1 MSEPIPTEGAMP
13 RPCTD
18 DAGVER
24 RPAPPPL
31 AVCSDL
37 PAAMAALDSL
47 LGRCRRQ
54 ARTAAVLWVDL
65 LVSDPDTG
73 RSLLQAMGQRL
84 SHRVR
89 ATDSVLQLGSEGFVV
104 LLIDAGAPAAAGVRE
119 RLLDVLQGPYRVGR
133 AYLAPLLLRL
143 GCAVSGLD
151 GQEAETLL
159 RTAASMAGRTL

>member
-1 MSEPIPTEGAMP
+1 MSEPNPPDGASPRQPDHELGTEP
-13 RPCTD
+13 RP
-18 DAGVER
+18 AQ
-24 RPAPPPL
+24 PPV

-37 PAAMAALDSL
+37 PAAVASLDSL

-65 LVSDPDTG
+65 VVSDPDTG

-84 SHRVR
+84 RHRVR
-89 ATDSVLQLGSEGFVV
+89 ATDSVMQLGNEGFVV
-104 LLIDAGAPAAAGVRE
+104 VLVDAGAPAAAGVRE

-133 AYLAPLLLRL
+133 AHLAPLLLRL

-151 GQEAETLL
+151 GQEAEMLL